1 MECIELTERKV
12 ASSKNS
18 TDSIVPDWENAVTH
32 FKTVTDESSQYR
44 VLYVTS

>member
-18 TDSIVPDWENAVTH
+18 TDRIVPVWEIAVTH
-32 FKTVTDESSQYR
+32 LKTVTDESYQYR